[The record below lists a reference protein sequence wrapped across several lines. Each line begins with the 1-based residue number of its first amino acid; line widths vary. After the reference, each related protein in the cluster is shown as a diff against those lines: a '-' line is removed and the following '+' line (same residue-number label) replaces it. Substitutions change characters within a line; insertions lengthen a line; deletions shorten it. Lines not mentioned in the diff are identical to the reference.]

1 MITYLIV
8 SLVDLILGLLPDF
21 NVEVFSVDSSVIN
34 LFLCAGY
41 FLPMNTIAGLFSFG
55 MSLTGL
61 RILFA
66 IILRIKSFIPGW
78 GN

>member
-1 MITYLIV
+1 MFTFLIV
-8 SLVDLILGLLPDF
+8 SIIELVLELLPDF
-21 NVEVFSVDSSVIN
+21 EVEVFSVDSSVIN

-55 MSLTGL
+55 MSITGL

>member
-1 MITYLIV
+1 MFTFLIV
-8 SLVDLILGLLPDF
+8 SIIELVLELLPDF
-21 NVEVFSVDSSVIN
+21 EVEVFSVDSSVIN

-55 MSLTGL
+55 MSITGL

-66 IILRIKSFIPGW
+66 IILRIKSFVPGW